1 MWNNLNKWEKAGL
14 IIGSIECVAGFTV
27 AMYAHIKCKKES
39 EEIRRVDQI
48 IEESNEILDELM
60 KATGT
65 TENKED

>member
-1 MWNNLNKWEKAGL
+1 MFKDLNKFEKAGL
-14 IIGSIECVAGFTV
+14 IIGGIECVAGFAI

-39 EEIRRVDQI
+39 EEIRRVNRI
-48 IEESNEILDELM
+48 VEESNEILDELM